1 MPRLIKEGQVIF
13 DGEHTKAE
21 LQAQANKKLELL
33 EIAGEWL
40 GIDDIVGFFMSLEP
54 NTLFR
59 FVPYEKAKV
68 IDDFRREYAD
78 AESKNWNWNYRAK
91 QNT

>member
-1 MPRLIKEGQVIF
+1 MPRLIKENKIIY
-13 DGEHTKAE
+13 DGKHTQKE
-21 LQAQANKKLELL
+21 LEQEAFRKLELV
-33 EIAGEWL
+33 EIAAEWL
-40 GIDDIVGFFMSLEP
+40 GIDDIVGFLMSLEP

-78 AESKNWNWNYRAK
+78 AESKNRN
-91 QNT
+91 

>member
-1 MPRLIKEGQVIF
+1 MPRLIKEGQIIF

-33 EIAGEWL
+33 EIAAEWL
-40 GIDDIVGFFMSLEP
+40 GIDDIVGFVMTLEP

-59 FVPYEKAKV
+59 YMPYEKAKV
-68 IDDFRREYAD
+68 IDDFRRKFAD
-78 AESKNWNWNYRAK
+78 AESKDRN
-91 QNT
+91 